1 MLYYALSYTPKTKPG
16 ISTPKPTHDQW
27 NTRPLPVWECWQP
40 GSCPRAWAQ
49 AWVFF
54 MKQVG
59 PLGQSLKLSYQ
70 GTWTFWEIIHGRLSF
85 TNPSSLKLQVSL
97 KKKKCRFYNG
107 CFSVSLLPPLP
118 VFHSSCTS
126 PFPLTT
132 FDFITLWC
140 LSFSTYVLS
149 LPYERSLSTVPFIH
163 ISIYSPT
170 HICYNFLHVNMCVV
184 CMCIH
189 ICMSVGARVCMGV
202 CACGCLPWW
211 LSMHFTKARTL
222 TESLLAILPR
232 DPLSLSWVLGLQMAS
247 TVPAQLLH
255 GF

>member
-1 MLYYALSYTPKTKPG
+1 MNILRDYTWKAFIHKPKFLEVTGVFKKTMQ
-16 ISTPKPTHDQW
+16 ILQW
-27 NTRPLPVWECWQP
+27 
-40 GSCPRAWAQ
+40 
-49 AWVFF
+49 
-54 MKQVG
+54 
-59 PLGQSLKLSYQ
+59 
-70 GTWTFWEIIHGRLSF
+70 I
-85 TNPSSLKLQVSL
+85 
-97 KKKKCRFYNG
+97 

-140 LSFSTYVLS
+140 LSFLPMCYHYLMKDLYQLS
-149 LPYERSLSTVPFIH
+149 HS
-163 ISIYSPT
+163 SIYPFTQPPT
-170 HICYNFLHVNMCVV
+170 FVIIFCMWMCVV

-189 ICMSVGARVCMGV
+189 ICMSVGARVCMGF

-211 LSMHFTKARTL
+211 LSMHFTKARPL

>member
-1 MLYYALSYTPKTKPG
+1 MLYYALSHTPKTKPG

-27 NTRPLPVWECWQP
+27 NTQPLPVWECWQP

-97 KKKKCRFYNG
+97 KKTMQILQWI
-107 CFSVSLLPPLP
+107 CFSVSLLPSLRLSLILHIPFSSYHIWLHYLMVPLFFYP
-118 VFHSSCTS
+118 CVI
-126 PFPLTT
+126 
-132 FDFITLWC
+132 ITLWKI
-140 LSFSTYVLS
+140 
-149 LPYERSLSTVPFIH
+149 FINCPH
-163 ISIYSPT
+163 SSIYPFTHPPT
-170 HICYNFLHVNMCVV
+170 FVIIFCMWMCVV

-189 ICMSVGARVCMGV
+189 ICMSVGARVCMGF

-211 LSMHFTKARTL
+211 LSMHFTKARPL